1 MERQAEVNSRKL
13 KADNPLN
20 TPRQPGNTQYVTNQ
34 HHPLRSSNGLIVNP
48 DDVNTH
54 TLAKETQEL

>member
-1 MERQAEVNSRKL
+1 MARQAEVSSRKL
-13 KADNPLN
+13 RADNPLN
-20 TPRQPGNTQYVTNQ
+20 IPRQPGNTQYVTDQ
-34 HHPLRSSNGLIVNP
+34 HYPLRSSDGLIVNP